1 MEDFANKVVYQ
12 IYPRSFQDTD
22 GDGFGDLR
30 GIVERLDYL
39 EDLGVDYLW
48 LNPFFVSPQK
58 DNGYDIA
65 DYRQI
70 DPRFGTMEDLDA
82 LIQAAQERHIGLM
95 FDMVF
100 NHTSVEHEWFQK
112 ALAGDEKY
120 KNYYIFKK
128 PVDGH
133 MPNNWVSKFGGPVWE
148 YVPVLGEIGRAHV

>member
-82 LIQAAQERHIGLM
+82 LIQAAQERHI
-95 FDMVF
+95 
-100 NHTSVEHEWFQK
+100 EH
-112 ALAGDEKY
+112 
-120 KNYYIFKK
+120 
-128 PVDGH
+128 
-133 MPNNWVSKFGGPVWE
+133 
-148 YVPVLGEIGRAHV
+148 